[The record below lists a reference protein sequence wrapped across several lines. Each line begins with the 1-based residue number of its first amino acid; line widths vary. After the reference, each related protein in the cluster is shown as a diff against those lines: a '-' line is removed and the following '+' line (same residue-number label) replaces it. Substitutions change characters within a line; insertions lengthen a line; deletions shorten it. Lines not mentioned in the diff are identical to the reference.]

1 MRVVVSVRPKARIE
15 KGEKISDGEYR
26 VWVKAPDREGKAD
39 EALLVNLFTNF
50 SLKAIIF
57 LELERAHTAIKQL
70 TRWFSWSPLQF
81 V

>member
-39 EALLVNLFTNF
+39 EALLVNLFKNF
-50 SLKAIIF
+50 SLSYNTSGSGAS
-57 LELERAHTAIKQL
+57 AH
-70 TRWFSWSPLQF
+70 SN
-81 V
+81 